1 MNDIMRYGS
10 IYNILYTIMGVNY
23 IGFLNHNNVSC
34 TVPIHQASV
43 KFHERATSSTSPS
56 APSVLPFP
64 SPHTTASHMAHAA
77 PRSAL
82 LRNYTTVLNHD
93 NCVRKHMTAR
103 TTSRN
108 VTLALCPWKLRRRWW
123 RERGEEGGFE
133 RGAEERWERC
143 GVDRLEIRWWMAG
156 RKRLEKEKDARGGNA
171 YV

>member
-1 MNDIMRYGS
+1 
-10 IYNILYTIMGVNY
+10 
-23 IGFLNHNNVSC
+23 
-34 TVPIHQASV
+34 
-43 KFHERATSSTSPS
+43 
-56 APSVLPFP
+56 
-64 SPHTTASHMAHAA
+64 
-77 PRSAL
+77 
-82 LRNYTTVLNHD
+82 
-93 NCVRKHMTAR
+93 MTAR